1 MLDFLSK
8 KKRPVVDAPPVSMPE
23 TAMISGP
30 VTKPKLLSVAD
41 AKAMTVPEM
50 TELFKAH
57 LNPGQL
63 HFMKLL
69 GFHKVK
75 IERAEGMHYV
85 DQGGRKILD
94 FFGGFGSLALGHNH
108 PRILE
113 TRKQFQDEK
122 RHEIAIA
129 FMSQYAAALA
139 HDLAACSPGDL
150 DMVFLGSSGSE
161 AMEAALKVAERAA
174 GPKRPLVVYAENSFH
189 GKTKGV
195 LSVTDGPLY
204 RGEFRLLEN
213 GIKVPFG
220 DIEAIEN
227 AFRAHPEIGTV
238 CLETIQGGGGIV
250 SADASYWQK
259 LRRLC
264 DEHGVIWIADEV
276 QCGVGRTGRF
286 YAFEHYGVVP
296 DVTALAKSLGGGKT
310 AMAAM
315 IAKRDIYMKA
325 YGTPKTAMIHA
336 QATFGGIGEACVTA
350 IETLNLL
357 YDEKLIDNAAE
368 TGAYLIAELK
378 RLQHKYPEIIKD
390 VRGQGMMVGL
400 EFQDFS
406 QTLPAVLR
414 PMVSVLDDKLKGSLS
429 GFVGALLLRDH
440 DVLVAFTEYNRNVI
454 RLEPPLICGREHVD
468 TFIQALDTLLGRGIV
483 AIVKDFVKSQVG

>member
-1 MLDFLSK
+1 MNVMT
-8 KKRPVVDAPPVSMPE
+8 RPDQAAARAVVDAPTLAAHATP
-23 TAMISGP
+23 
-30 VTKPKLLSVAD
+30 KPNLLSVED
-41 AKAMTVPEM
+41 AKSLDVARMTD
-50 TELFKAH
+50 LFKAH

-75 IERAEGMHYV
+75 VERAEGMYYI
-85 DQGGRKILD
+85 DQNGRKILD

-113 TRKQFQDEK
+113 ARRKFQEEK

-139 HDLAACSPGDL
+139 HNIAACSPGDL

-161 AMEAALKVAERAA
+161 AMEAAVKVAERAA
-174 GPKRPLVVYAENSFH
+174 GPKRPKIVYAENSFH

-195 LSVTDGPLY
+195 LSITDGQLY
-204 RGEFRLLEN
+204 RGEFKLVGNTVR
-213 GIKVPFG
+213 VPFG
-220 DIEAIEN
+220 DIDAIEN
-227 AFRAHPEIGTV
+227 AFRSDPEIGTIV
-238 CLETIQGGGGIV
+238 LETVQGGGGIIQ
-250 SADASYWQK
+250 APAEFWQK
-259 LRRLC
+259 LRKLC
-264 DEHGVIWIADEV
+264 DQYGVLWVADEV

-310 AMAAM
+310 AMGAM
-315 IAKRDIYMKA
+315 IARREVYMKA

-336 QATFGGIGEACVTA
+336 AATFGGIGEACITS
-350 IETLNLL
+350 IEALNVL
-357 YDEKLIDNAAE
+357 YDEGLIDNAAA
-368 TGAYLIAELK
+368 TGDYLLD
-378 RLQHKYPEIIKD
+378 RLSALQAKYPKIIKE
-390 VRGQGMMVGL
+390 VRGKGFMVGL

-406 QTLPAVLR
+406 QTLPMVLR
-414 PMVSVLDDKLKGSLS
+414 PMVSLLDDKLKGSLS
-429 GFVGALLLRDH
+429 GFIGALLLRDY

-454 RLEPPLICGREHVD
+454 RLEPPLICQKEHVD
-468 TFIQALDTLLGRGIV
+468 RFVEALDSLLARGITG
-483 AIVKDFVKSQVG
+483 IVKDFLKSQVG